1 MSNKRSSSRERGPAA
16 PTRVK
21 PIVAIIGYG
30 MGNIASLHNAFAKVG
45 ADVCVAATP
54 AELEPATHI
63 VLPGVGA
70 FPKGMHQLR
79 SLGFEDAV
87 RRLVGQGRLLLGV
100 CLGMQLLATEGE
112 EHERTAG
119 LNLIPGRVVRFNL
132 PGLRVPHIGWN
143 DTVSRRDDSLLGPA
157 GTKACHYYV
166 HSYHLAPV
174 EARDVSLT
182 SDYGGE
188 FVAGVAR
195 GNVLGLQFHPEK
207 SHAAGLHLLKQF
219 VERTA

>member
-1 MSNKRSSSRERGPAA
+1 M
-16 PTRVK
+16 K
-21 PIVAIIGYG
+21 PKVAIIGYG

-45 ADVCVAATP
+45 ADVCIAATP

-87 RRLVGQGRLLLGV
+87 RRLVSQGRLLLGV

-112 EHERTAG
+112 EHELTAG
-119 LNLIPGRVVRFNL
+119 LNLIPGRVVRFNA

-143 DTVSRRDDSLLGPA
+143 DTVSRRAGSLLGDA
-157 GTKACHYYV
+157 GAQACFYYV
-166 HSYHLAPV
+166 HSYYFA
-174 EARDVSLT
+174 ATDVANVALT
-182 SDYGGE
+182 CDYGGE
-188 FVAGVAR
+188 FASGVER
-195 GNVLGLQFHPEK
+195 GNVMGVQYHPEK
-207 SHAAGLHLLKQF
+207 SHAAGLNLLKRF

>member
-1 MSNKRSSSRERGPAA
+1 
-16 PTRVK
+16 
-21 PIVAIIGYG
+21 

-54 AELEPATHI
+54 AALEPATHI

-112 EHERTAG
+112 EHELTPG
-119 LNLIPGRVVRFNL
+119 LNLIPGRVVRFNA

-143 DTVSRRDDSLLGPA
+143 DTVSRRASSLLGNA
-157 GTKACHYYV
+157 GAQACHYYV
-166 HSYHLAPV
+166 HSYYLAAA
-174 EARDVSLT
+174 ETTDVALT
-182 SDYGGE
+182 CDYGGE
-188 FVAGVAR
+188 FASGVER
-195 GNVLGLQFHPEK
+195 GNVMGVQFHPEK
-207 SHAAGLHLLKQF
+207 SHAAGLNLLKRF

>member
-1 MSNKRSSSRERGPAA
+1 
-16 PTRVK
+16 
-21 PIVAIIGYG
+21 

-79 SLGFEDAV
+79 SLGFEDAL
-87 RRLVGQGRLLLGV
+87 RRLVLEQGRLLLGV

-112 EHERTAG
+112 EHELTAG
-119 LNLIPGRVVRFNL
+119 LNFIPGRVVRFNA
-132 PGLRVPHIGWN
+132 PGLRVPHMGWN
-143 DTVSRRDDSLLGPA
+143 DTVSRRADSLLGGA
-157 GTKACHYYV
+157 GENACHYYV
-166 HSYHLAPV
+166 HSFYFAPTT
-174 EARDVSLT
+174 ATDVALT
-182 SDYGGE
+182 CDYGGE
-188 FVAGVAR
+188 FAAGVER
-195 GNVLGLQFHPEK
+195 GNVLGVQFHPEK
-207 SHAAGLHLLKQF
+207 SHAAGLNLLKRF